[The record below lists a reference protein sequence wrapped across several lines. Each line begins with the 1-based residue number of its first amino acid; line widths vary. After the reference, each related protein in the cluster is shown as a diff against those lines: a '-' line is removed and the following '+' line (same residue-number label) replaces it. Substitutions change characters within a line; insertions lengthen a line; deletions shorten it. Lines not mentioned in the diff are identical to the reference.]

1 MHLTKGK
8 NIKKKNCK
16 IKIMAKAI
24 TSSLELQEKNLE
36 NKNIAPTTLH
46 KGHALLINIQVPPI
60 NRLKTISSL
69 YIVSIPTNNSTMG
82 LRHASMLSNNSYK

>member
-36 NKNIAPTTLH
+36 NKNIRTIWSAHIFQLTL
-46 KGHALLINIQVPPI
+46 V
-60 NRLKTISSL
+60 
-69 YIVSIPTNNSTMG
+69 NNVNKMG
-82 LRHASMLSNNSYK
+82 IKVM